1 MKNLKFLLCLLI
13 VVAAS
18 MLVFSACGTTEDTT
32 QEPAST
38 TTVTTTVATTTYIDY
53 VERSVT
59 PAEAIA
65 EDELKVYG
73 RYVELDGGAIS
84 CDFTACG
91 IEFSAWCRGDV
102 AVDIQV
108 SQPITGQGSV
118 IGFYSIWVDGERID
132 TEVRKDSGKDT
143 GYVSGT
149 RVVKTQT
156 VTLATGLEEGLH
168 TFKIL
173 KQNNPRNCISQI
185 NNIKFEGQL
194 APRPAD
200 KEILIEFIGDS
211 LTAAYGNLGSSKST
225 DNGSANIED
234 GTLSYAYLAAE
245 KLDVDCS
252 IIARPGIGMAF
263 GTDSAANVQMADI
276 YDLQCFWRSNSTKY
290 ETKRVPDLVVIY
302 LGTNDNSNGSSK
314 GGASWLTTFDTKFRG
329 LVDGLLER
337 YGEDTP
343 ILLLENRDI
352 SNTGVG
358 NKMKA
363 IDTDYENVKLIP
375 FTRHKSGAGSHA
387 SAAECEIEANDLVAQ
402 LKTLYPDLFK

>member
-1 MKNLKFLLCLLI
+1 MKNLKLLLCLLV

-18 MLVFSACGTTEDTT
+18 VCVFTACGEPEETTAA
-32 QEPAST
+32 QT
-38 TTVTTTVATTTYIDY
+38 TTAATTTVATTTIDY
-53 VERSVT
+53 VERVVT

-65 EDELKVYG
+65 EDKIKVHG
-73 RYVELDGGAIS
+73 RYVELADGAIS

-102 AVDIQV
+102 TIDLKV

-118 IGFYSIWVDGERID
+118 FGFYTVWVDGERID
-132 TEVRKDSGKDT
+132 VDVRKDGGRNTQYTSG
-143 GYVSGT
+143 V
-149 RVVKTQT
+149 RVMKSQT
-156 VTLATGLEEGLH
+156 LTVATGLEEGLH
-168 TFKIL
+168 TFKVL

-200 KEILIEFIGDS
+200 KEVLIEFIGDS

-245 KLDVDCS
+245 KLDADCT
-252 IIARPGIGMAF
+252 IVARPGIGMAF
-263 GTDSAANVQMADI
+263 GTDSTANVQMADI
-276 YDLQCFWRSNSTKY
+276 YDLQCFWRSKSTKY
-290 ETKRVPDLVVIY
+290 ETQRVPDLVVIY

-314 GGASWLTTFDTKFRG
+314 GGANWLTTFDTKFRG
-329 LVDGLLER
+329 LVDGLVER

-343 ILLLENRDI
+343 ILLLENRDLAG
-352 SNTGVG
+352 SGVAT
-358 NKMKA
+358 KMRA

-387 SAAECEIEANDLVAQ
+387 SAAECEIEANDLVSQ